1 MTSRPTTIR
10 PMAIRRRRFLRNS
23 AALAGATL
31 LVPADLFAQDACK
44 TLNFYNWDTYIGPE
58 TLEKFTAETGI
69 EVQYDLYADNDELFA
84 KLRNGNPG
92 YDLIVPSNDYTE
104 RMIKADMLMPL
115 DMSLIPNA
123 DNIDEQFMDPA
134 FDPGRKYSLPYM
146 WGTVGLGYRKSAFDE
161 PPTSWADL
169 LKSDKYAGRFAAL
182 SDGPTMLQIALLLEG
197 KDINDWSDENV
208 ALAEKIWTDAKSNVI
223 AFANDNG
230 QDLLMSGEADIAI
243 EYNGDILQAQ
253 EEDDDIAYIVPEE
266 GTIQWEDTL
275 AIPKGA
281 PCPEAAHKM
290 IDFILGAQ
298 EGAAIA
304 EEIAYATPNKA
315 ALERMDEDYR
325 TNPAIF
331 PAPETMAKIKTAKAP
346 SVEEAKKI
354 DAAWTRVKAA
364 D

>member
-1 MTSRPTTIR
+1 MSIRRPIQR
-10 PMAIRRRRFLRNS
+10 PIRRRTFLAGS
-23 AALAGATL
+23 AIAGATL
-31 LVPADLFAQDACK
+31 LLPAELLAQENCK
-44 TLNFYNWDTYIGPE
+44 VLNFYNWDTYIGPD
-58 TLEKFTAETGI
+58 TLEKFTKETGI
-69 EVQYDLYADNDELFA
+69 EVKYDLYADNDELFA
-84 KLRNGNPG
+84 KLKNGNPG

-104 RMIKADMLMPL
+104 RMIKAGMLEPL
-115 DMSLIPNA
+115 DLSKIPNVK
-123 DNIDEQFMDPA
+123 NIDPQFMDPA

-161 PPTSWADL
+161 PPKSWTEL
-169 LKSDKYAGRFAAL
+169 LKSDKYSGRFAAL
-182 SDGPTMLQIALLLEG
+182 SDASTMLQIALLIEG
-197 KDINDWSDENV
+197 RDVNDWSDENV
-208 ALAEKIWTDAKSNVI
+208 ALAEKIWTDAKKNVV

-230 QDLLMSGEADIAI
+230 QDLLMSGEVDIAI

-253 EEDDDIAYIVPEE
+253 EEDEDIAFIVPEE

-290 IDFILGAQ
+290 IDFMLGAQ

-315 ALERMDEDYR
+315 ALANMDEDYR

-331 PAPETMAKIKTAKAP
+331 PNAETMSKIRTSKAP
-346 SVEEAKKI
+346 SVEEARKI